1 MNKFRF
7 FSFSKKSKE
16 KKNKNKNKRD
26 QKDQKTKI
34 KNENKKQNEIH
45 KDQKNQNEHSH
56 LGVKEDRRKKKELQT
71 HTKNIKVRE
80 EYYKTRLHKYRIY
93 FNDPFILI
101 EDFYSIHRSSLKE
114 FSKTKIP
121 STRRFYRKFS
131 KPRNKNFSLDMLKE
145 KKKQKK
151 VFRRKPIKGSGHCR
165 ICEMKYTDLDEH
177 IKTKKHRY
185 FAKNNDNYLE
195 IDHLFEQIYQETEI
209 KSKSKKKSESKS
221 NYSNSTSDSSSNSTV
236 EPEDKLKLN
245 SESESNSD

>member
-26 QKDQKTKI
+26 KKEQKRKI
-34 KNENKKQNEIH
+34 KIENKNQNGINKE
-45 KDQKNQNEHSH
+45 QKNQNERYYAEW
-56 LGVKEDRRKKKELQT
+56 KEDRRHKTESQT
-71 HTKNIKVRE
+71 HTRNIKGRE

-93 FNDPFILI
+93 FEDPFILI
-101 EDFYSIHRSSLKE
+101 EDFYSMYRPSIKE
-114 FSKTKIP
+114 FSKIKIP
-121 STRRFYRKFS
+121 NTRIFYRKYS
-131 KPRNKNFSLDMLKE
+131 KPRNKNFSLDLLKE
-145 KKKQKK
+145 KKTQKK

-195 IDHLFEQIYQETEI
+195 IDHLFQQIYQENEI
-209 KSKSKKKSESKS
+209 KSKSKEKSESKS
-221 NYSNSTSDSSSNSTV
+221 NYSNSSSDSYSNSTTGS
-236 EPEDKLKLN
+236 EAKLKSN